1 MWIGRMEFTAALS
14 ENPLGLARSQSGRRG
29 RGCRLV
35 SETPIAQRCLHRKQQ
50 PLAHFLSTTCIPIVR
65 SSMEASQ
72 HAAAMLTHPWPWS
85 SGLLGPVVT
94 IVLALAIGLLL
105 LLSLWFVWSANGSS
119 DAARRSAA
127 AAGIAPLPS
136 DSASSK
142 SGSKLLDSAYCPPTT
157 LPLLGN
163 LLDLAQHADSF
174 HDLMAELAQQADGRP
189 VRLKLPGKPDML
201 MLSTPAQFEA
211 VQKHQLDNFIKGDS
225 LHDLLLDLMGDGIF
239 SVNGDKWKRQRQILV
254 RLFTAR
260 SLRDHITP
268 IVRKSTR
275 TLLSILDRAASLTS
289 EGEAKE
295 ATGVVDLVEL
305 MHQLTLDSF
314 VELAFGVQLGG
325 LASMEQAQGEQQ
337 PPETPPE
344 TVGHQFQRAFDTA
357 QFLVATRFLSPSFE
371 WKLKRW
377 LNIGSE
383 RRLRDAMAVVNE
395 MAYGLIS
402 KCIELRQ
409 RSQSQ
414 PSAIT
419 EASEPERQKHLVD
432 LLLDVADAEGL
443 DFTPTQ
449 VRDLVV
455 NALVAGRD
463 TTAEALSWT
472 CHLLH
477 QHPRVVAALRDE
489 LRRAKLPVGEDQS
502 EPYVPT
508 MDDVQALPYFEAT
521 IREGLRLYPPASFT
535 VKHCIKDSWL
545 PTDGKSHDAGA
556 GTFVPAGTD
565 VAVSVYAMGRLPRV
579 WGADAAQFRPER
591 FLDETTGKLLA
602 MSPFRFS
609 AFSGGP
615 RVCVGQALAMLQIKL
630 VLAAVVA
637 RFDLSEL
644 PGQEVT
650 YTTSGITLSMKN
662 PLLVR
667 ATRCR

>member
-1 MWIGRMEFTAALS
+1 
-14 ENPLGLARSQSGRRG
+14 
-29 RGCRLV
+29 
-35 SETPIAQRCLHRKQQ
+35 
-50 PLAHFLSTTCIPIVR
+50 
-65 SSMEASQ
+65 MEASQ
-72 HAAAMLTHPWPWS
+72 HAAAMQVHPWPWTS
-85 SGLLGPVVT
+85 APLGPVVS
-94 IVLALAIGLLL
+94 IVLALIIVLLL
-105 LLSLWFVWSANGSS
+105 LLSLWFVWSSNGNSV
-119 DAARRSAA
+119 ARRSAA
-127 AAGIAPLPS
+127 AAGIAPLPL
-136 DSASSK
+136 DSAPSK
-142 SGSKLLDSAYCPPTT
+142 SASKLLGDTYSPPTT

-163 LLDLAQHADSF
+163 LIDLAQHTERF
-174 HDLMAELAQQADGRP
+174 HDLMAELAQQSDGRP

-211 VQKHQLDNFIKGDS
+211 VQKHQLDNFVKGDS
-225 LHDLLLDLMGDGIF
+225 LHYLLLDLMGDGIF
-239 SVNGDKWKRQRQILV
+239 TVNGDKWKRQRQILV

-268 IVRKSTR
+268 IIRKNTR
-275 TLLSILDRAASLTS
+275 TLLSILDRVASQVS
-289 EGEAKE
+289 EGKAKE
-295 ATGVVDLVEL
+295 ATGVVDLVEM

-325 LASMEQAQGEQQ
+325 LASMEQAQDQQ
-337 PPETPPE
+337 EAPETI
-344 TVGHQFQRAFDTA
+344 GHRFQRAFDTA
-357 QFLVATRFLSPSFE
+357 QFLMARRFMSPSFE

-409 RSQSQ
+409 PSQSQ
-414 PSAIT
+414 PTAT
-419 EASEPERQKHLVD
+419 AEASEPGRQKHLVD

-463 TTAEALSWT
+463 TTAESLCWT
-472 CHLLH
+472 FHLLH

-489 LRRAKLPVGEDQS
+489 LRRAKLPIGGDQS
-502 EPYVPT
+502 EPYIPT
-508 MDDVQALPYFEAT
+508 MDDVQALPYLEAT
-521 IREGLRLYPPASFT
+521 IREGLRMYPPASFT

-545 PTDGKSHDAGA
+545 PTDDKKHDAGT

-579 WGADAAQFRPER
+579 WGSDAAQFRPER
-591 FLDETTGKLLA
+591 FLDETTGKLLP

-615 RVCVGQALAMLQIKL
+615 RVCVGQALAMLQVKL
-630 VLAAVVA
+630 VLVAVVA
-637 RFDLSEL
+637 RFDISEL

-650 YTTSGITLSMKN
+650 YTSGITLPMKN
-662 PLLVR
+662 PLRVR
-667 ATRCR
+667 ATQCR